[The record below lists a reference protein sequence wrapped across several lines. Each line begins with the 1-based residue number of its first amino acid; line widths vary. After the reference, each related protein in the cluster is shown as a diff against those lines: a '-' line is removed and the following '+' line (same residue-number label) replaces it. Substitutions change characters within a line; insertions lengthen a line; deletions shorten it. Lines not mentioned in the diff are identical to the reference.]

1 MSIRQLFVLASFALA
16 LQAQAQV
23 SAGDAISLD
32 QALQAA
38 RENLEV
44 ALARRSLAS
53 AQADI
58 ASANRSPFPT
68 LTVKVSQLDLQNG
81 SGDGNFFTEK
91 HIDKS
96 LGVDWTWERG
106 NKRELRTLSAQ
117 RAAAAAQADLEDIST
132 GSCWTPRRAF
142 LSCWPPR
149 SAWP

>member
-16 LQAQAQV
+16 LQAQAQG
-23 SAGDAISLD
+23 SASDTISLD

-68 LTVKVSQLDLQNG
+68 LTAKVSQ
-81 SGDGNFFTEK
+81 
-91 HIDKS
+91 
-96 LGVDWTWERG
+96 
-106 NKRELRTLSAQ
+106 
-117 RAAAAAQADLEDIST
+117 
-132 GSCWTPRRAF
+132 
-142 LSCWPPR
+142 
-149 SAWP
+149 